1 MIDALAALGR
11 RAGRVTT
18 GLLALVLLAFGA
30 LVGVPTVLGYQ
41 TYAITTGSMAGT
53 ADPGSL
59 VISDQVPVVDLVVGD
74 VITYVPPVESGI
86 AHHVTH
92 RLVEID
98 VQDDGTRL
106 MRTKGDA
113 NDGPDPWTFILDDEV
128 QSRMRTA
135 IPFAGRPV
143 LAMADRQVRMLV
155 IGLPAA
161 VIALLA
167 VAEIVQVLRGPDD
180 EDEVDTAAADA
191 EVGAGGDGDLP
202 DEVVLETH
210 GTAASPTRA

>member
-30 LVGVPTVLGYQ
+30 LVGVPTILGYQ
-41 TYAITTGSMAGT
+41 TYAITTGSMTGT

-59 VISDQVPVVDLVVGD
+59 VISDQVPVVDLVIGD

-86 AHHVTH
+86 EHHVTH

-113 NDGPDPWTFILDDEV
+113 NDVADPWTFILDDEV
-128 QSRMRTA
+128 QSRMRAA

-167 VAEIVQVLRGPDD
+167 VAEIVQVIRGPDD
-180 EDEVDTAAADA
+180 EDEADVADA
-191 EVGAGGDGDLP
+191 EVGAGGDGDP
-202 DEVVLETH
+202 AGDVVLEVPSAST
-210 GTAASPTRA
+210 SPTRA